1 MQKDENI
8 RWRYM
13 SEENVEQER
22 SFRQQRR
29 RFYQDIGAY
38 LKKHRQN
45 RHCSQSRLAAQI
57 GCSPHDL
64 YAFEAGIQNISLWY
78 FVRACRVLRLD
89 FRFDQSFRLEPEE
102 RQWVEALRRN
112 DYIYVRIGLPPSG
125 AEKKSAAAALSR
137 CLTATNV
144 QRMPSVTSLRMRY
157 KKRKPF
163 NSSEVTPPMA
173 RPIISPF
180 RPSPKTKPKT

>member
-57 GCSPHDL
+57 GCSLHNL
-64 YAFEAGIQNISLWY
+64 YAFEAGFQNISLWY

-112 DYIYVRIGLPPSG
+112 DYVYVLNWLA
-125 AEKKSAAAALSR
+125 AEWGGEEIRRSHIIPMLDGDERSADAFS
-137 CLTATNV
+137 
-144 QRMPSVTSLRMRY
+144 Y
-157 KKRKPF
+157 
-163 NSSEVTPPMA
+163 
-173 RPIISPF
+173 ISADEI
-180 RPSPKTKPKT
+180 